1 MLKPMITHMQHL
13 PPSDETYCD
22 SKRRQMGVA
31 FMIIIGERINSS
43 RKPIYEAVHSRDA
56 STLQMEA
63 RMQVEAGA
71 HYIDCNVA
79 AVGVEEEPS
88 TLAWAVKAIQEA
100 VDAPICI
107 DSPNPIAIAEAL
119 KVHRGRALINSIT
132 AERMKLSMLLPIVV
146 EHNSRVICLCMDDA
160 GMPRGV
166 EDRLKIAARLMD
178 ELTRAGVDEDDIF
191 IDPLML
197 PISVDD
203 GVGQVILKTIAQLR
217 ERFPKSHIVIGLTNI
232 SHGMPKRKWL
242 NRAFIVMAMAM
253 GLDAVIC
260 DPTDKGMMALVTASR
275 ALLGQDEFCM
285 NYISAARSGMLD
297 L

>member
-1 MLKPMITHMQHL
+1 
-13 PPSDETYCD
+13 
-22 SKRRQMGVA
+22 
-31 FMIIIGERINSS
+31 MIIIGERINSS

-166 EDRLKIAARLMD
+166 EDRLEIAARLMD